1 MYYTIFMRWLVFSY
15 SLPTKGGSS
24 SRVTL
29 WRRLQNLGALD
40 VTGVYVLPENA
51 ETTEAFTWLSQEVEA
66 AGGEAVVMQVEKFN
80 ELTDKNIIEKFNL
93 ERAKDY
99 QSLVEE
105 INTYQKTSGQL
116 ETSERSKALSKL
128 RRQFDDI
135 TRVDFFSSLM
145 KGQVAKM
152 LAKLE
157 QSLTSP
163 TPVVQIKLVKRE
175 DFQNKIWIT
184 RPNPYVDR
192 LASAWLIRRFIDS
205 KAVIRYRD
213 KAKADEVSFDM
224 TKATFGHTGGL
235 CTFETMLVAFGLKEP
250 ILQKMADIVHEL
262 DLHEGYYTH
271 PETSGIEAVLKGW
284 LVQELPDK
292 ELETRGIQLFEGL
305 YQSLKE
311 KA

>member
-1 MYYTIFMRWLVFSY
+1 MKWLVFSY

-40 VTGVYVLPENA
+40 VTGVYVLPQNP
-51 ETTEAFTWLSQEVEA
+51 ETTEAFTWLSQEVET
-66 AGGEAVVMQVEKFN
+66 AGGEAVFMQVEKFN
-80 ELTDKNIIEKFNL
+80 NLKDKDVIERFNA

-99 QSLVEE
+99 QTLIED
-105 INTYQKTSGQL
+105 INLYQKTSGQL
-116 ETSERSKALSKL
+116 EINERSKALNKL

-135 TRVDFFSSLM
+135 TRVDFFNSRL

-157 QSLTSP
+157 QSLTVP
-163 TPVVQIKLVKRE
+163 TPVVQIKIVKRE
-175 DFQNKIWIT
+175 DFQNKLWVT

-205 KAVIRYRD
+205 KAIIRYRD
-213 KAKADEVSFDM
+213 KAKAGEVSFDM
-224 TKATFGHTGGL
+224 TNATFGHTGSS
-235 CTFETMLVAFGLKEP
+235 CTFETMIVAFRLNETV
-250 ILQKMADIVHEL
+250 LQKMADIIHEL
-262 DLHEGYYTH
+262 DLHEGYYTQ

-284 LVQELPDK
+284 LAQALPDK

-305 YQSLKE
+305 YQALKE
-311 KA
+311 KL